1 MPLPTLTDD
10 DRNAAR
16 RKAILV
22 RQARSAVR
30 ASLKA
35 GTLTLPQ
42 ALNRSDT
49 VVGRMPVRQL
59 LTALPGIGQ
68 VRAERSMKALGIP
81 ERRRVQG
88 LGPHPACQA
97 PARVPGRRID
107 HLPGGRRGAGRSQ
120 LRAGSLPT
128 AVLMWRS
135 TRAGAPTSITA
146 TLPLRTAIVLR
157 TCAPEGSSIVDV

>member
-16 RKAILV
+16 QKAILV

-49 VVGRMPVRQL
+49 VVGRMLVRQL

-68 VRAERSMKALGIP
+68 VRAARSMKALGIP
-81 ERRRVQG
+81 EARRVQG
-88 LGPHPACQA
+88 LGPAQRA
-97 PARVPGRRID
+97 M
-107 HLPGGRRGAGRSQ
+107 L
-120 LRAGSLPT
+120 LREFSGT
-128 AVLMWRS
+128 V
-135 TRAGAPTSITA
+135 
-146 TLPLRTAIVLR
+146 
-157 TCAPEGSSIVDV
+157 